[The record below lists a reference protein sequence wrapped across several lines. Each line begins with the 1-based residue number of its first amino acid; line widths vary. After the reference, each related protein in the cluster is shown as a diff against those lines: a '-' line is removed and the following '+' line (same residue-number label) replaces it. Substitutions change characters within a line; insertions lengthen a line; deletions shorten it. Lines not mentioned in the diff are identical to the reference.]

1 MTTATRCALVAAAA
15 MLPVALAS
23 QTPGSS
29 ARAIGMGGAYTTL
42 ARGYEA
48 AAWNPA
54 MLGMPGR
61 PKWSVNFGQAQVAAY
76 SNAFSLGDLNRWSS
90 GTLTTADK
98 DSILALIRSGDP
110 DRPLIL
116 GSGVDATTLS
126 LSVGN
131 FALTLS
137 GFAEL
142 QTAIADDAVEIA
154 LFGNASRRTPGATY
168 EFAGSGGDA
177 MGGLHASLSYGRRL
191 NVMPTG
197 ILAVGATAR
206 LSRGVFIG
214 RVTDVGSSLQN
225 APNFDADLR
234 IHALVAD
241 LDSSTNHGS
250 GLGLDLGATYEMLSG
265 MRFGLVIENA
275 ISRFS
280 WSDENLLYYRYAY
293 LLRQTGDTYE
303 DSTIAEIEGVA
314 FNANDP
320 VQRALRDSMFGDA
333 HPPTRVRA
341 GTSLDLGG
349 VVVAGDLTVRLR
361 SGILDAGDKR
371 VAAGAELTLIPILRP
386 RFGLATDL
394 ETGFAY
400 AVGLGLSL
408 GPLRTDWALS
418 MIPGGSRK
426 GFVLAVGMSLIS

>member
-1 MTTATRCALVAAAA
+1 

-29 ARAIGMGGAYTTL
+29 TRAIGMGGAYTTL

-54 MLGMPGR
+54 MLAMPGR
-61 PKWSVNFGQAQVAAY
+61 PGWSVNVGQAQVAAY
-76 SNAFSLGDLNRWSS
+76 SNAFSLSDLNRWSS
-90 GTLTTADK
+90 GALTTADK
-98 DSILALIRSGDP
+98 DSILALIRAGDP
-110 DRPLIL
+110 DRPLVL
-116 GSGVDATTLS
+116 GTGIDATTLS
-126 LSVGN
+126 LSAGN
-131 FALTLS
+131 FALTLG
-137 GFAEL
+137 GFVEV
-142 QTAIADDAVEIA
+142 QSSIADDAMEIA
-154 LFGNASRRTPGATY
+154 LFGNASRRASGATY

-177 MGGLHASLSYGRRL
+177 MGGYHVALSYGRRL
-191 NVMPTG
+191 NVTPAG

-214 RVTDVGSSLQN
+214 RVTDFGSSLQN

-293 LLRQTGDTYE
+293 VLQQTGDAYE

-341 GTSLDLGG
+341 GSSLDLGG
-349 VVVAGDLTVRLR
+349 LTVAGDLTLRLR
-361 SGILDAGDKR
+361 NGLFDTGDKR
-371 VAAGAELTLIPILRP
+371 VALGAELTMIPILRP

-400 AVGLGLSL
+400 AFGLGLSV
-408 GPLRTDWALS
+408 GPVKADWALS
-418 MIPGGSRK
+418 MVPGGSRK
-426 GFVLAVGMSLIS
+426 GFVVALGLSVIG